1 VTEFDKVI
9 PPGGAG
15 KVTASLDTTHYRGP
29 IAKTV
34 AVRATDGTG
43 AVVQLQLK
51 AQIVATIDVWP
62 NDAPFIRAIAGESK
76 PTEVTVASAG
86 GEVFDV
92 VAVESDSAVDVVVRA
107 APDGPQPR
115 RAGKPPAKVVAGGS
129 DRYVVT
135 IAAKPTLPVGRATP
149 NVVLTTD
156 HPKVKTIPLHPT
168 VFVTAP
174 PPAR

>member
-1 VTEFDKVI
+1 MTEFDKVI

-15 KVTASLDTTHYRGP
+15 KVTASLDTSHYRGP

-43 AVVQLQLK
+43 AVVQLQLR
-51 AQIVATIDVWP
+51 ADVVATIDVWP
-62 NDAPFIRAIAGESK
+62 NDTPFIRATAGESK
-76 PTEVTVASAG
+76 PTELTVASAG

-92 VAVESDSAVDVVVRA
+92 LAVEADPSLDVVVRA

-115 RAGKPPAKVVAGGS
+115 RNGRQPAKAVASGS
-129 DRYVVT
+129 GRYVVA
-135 IAAKPTLPVGRATP
+135 IAPKTTLPPGRTAA

-156 HPKVKTIPLHPT
+156 HPKAKTVALHPN
-168 VFVTAP
+168 VFVRAP